1 MYIIVLFPFVL
12 TQIVFSILKLNTIV
26 NINTANI
33 WMNAVVA
40 YEVFDLLK
48 KSHQGER
55 VKPPTIKKATIQG
68 MTVYLYALIIF
79 LAHFFLDGKIDMTIA
94 APIYFMI
101 SAGFPIVYLCCICT
115 IIWYRGLVP
124 SLGGR
129 LREISL
135 YFFRII
141 VVFLVFWL
149 PAISLMVISGYVR
162 SRGMYM
168 FMQAVI

>member
-1 MYIIVLFPFVL
+1 M
-12 TQIVFSILKLNTIV
+12 FSILKLNTIV
-26 NINTANI
+26 KINKANI

-55 VKPPTIKKATIQG
+55 VKPPTIRKAIIQG

-79 LAHFFLDGKIDMTIA
+79 LAHFFLHGNMKMTFA
-94 APIYFMI
+94 APIYFTL
-101 SAGFPIVYLCCICT
+101 SAGFPILYLCYVCI

-124 SLGGR
+124 SLSGR
-129 LREISL
+129 LREITL

-149 PAISLMVISGYVR
+149 PAISLMVASGHVR
-162 SRGMYM
+162 TRGMYM
-168 FMQAVI
+168 FLQAVI